1 MVRRMSSPG
10 YQHAVAVVG
19 GATAGAEAAGLLA
32 ERGVLVVVFEQN
44 ARPYGKIEDGLPRW
58 HTKLRHKEYEAINER
73 LAKPGVLFVPKTKVG
88 EDVGLEELAHDW
100 GFTAVLLAHGAWR
113 DRPFPVPG
121 ADAYVG
127 KGLLYQNT
135 FIQWFNH
142 FEERGYQG
150 PQCDVRDGAVVVGGG
165 LASIDVMKVLQIQT
179 VRAALAERGIDEEM
193 LRLEQEGIPAV
204 LEEYGFDWRSLGLRG
219 ATLVYR
225 RRIEDM
231 PLAEIPPDADDAKR
245 EKVESTRRR
254 ILEKAA
260 QKYCFNVKPLR
271 VPVGIVSDDKGRLVG
286 LKLQRTRVED
296 GEAVPVDGAIEEMR
310 TPLVISSIGSV
321 PEPMTGITQDGI
333 LYRYDDHE
341 VARVH
346 GYEHVFGT
354 GNVVTGKGN
363 ILTSRRHS
371 QHVTARVIE
380 DFLGLGNGKHQ
391 REDALAASGDESAA
405 RVAAAIA
412 ERPPLSPER
421 VDGLLA
427 RVRARQQAVGYEGPY
442 PEWIARATPPG
453 SA

>member
-1 MVRRMSSPG
+1 MPSPG

-58 HTKLRHKEYEAINER
+58 HQKLRHKEYEAINER

-113 DRPFPVPG
+113 DRPFPVEG
-121 ADAYVG
+121 ADAWVG
-127 KGLLYQNT
+127 KGLVYQNNL
-135 FIQWFNH
+135 IQWFNH
-142 FEERGYQG
+142 FEERGYDG
-150 PQCDVRDGAVVVGGG
+150 PQYEVPDGAVVVGGG

-193 LRLEQEGIPAV
+193 LRIEQEGIPAV
-204 LEEYGFDWRSLGLRG
+204 LEEYGFDWDSLGLRG
-219 ATLVYR
+219 ATLIYR

-231 PLAEIPPDADDAKR
+231 PLAEIPPDADDARR

-260 QKYCFNVKPLR
+260 QKYCFTVKPLR
-271 VPVGIVSDDKGRLVG
+271 VPVGIITDGDRLVG
-286 LKLQRTRVED
+286 LRLQRTRVED
-296 GEAVPVDGAIEEMR
+296 GRALPVEGAIEEIR
-310 TPLVISSIGSV
+310 TPLVVSSIGSV
-321 PEPMTGITQDGI
+321 PEPMSGITQDGI
-333 LYRYDDHE
+333 LYRWDDHE
-341 VARVH
+341 LGRVH

-371 QHVTARVIE
+371 RHVTARVIE
-380 DFLGLGNGKHQ
+380 DFLGLGNGRHQ
-391 REDALAASGDESAA
+391 REDALAATGDDQAE

-412 ERPPLSPER
+412 ERPALSARDVEA
-421 VDGLLA
+421 LLA
-427 RVRARQQAVGYEGPY
+427 RVRARQEAVGYEGPY
-442 PEWIARATPPG
+442 PEWIARAAPPG
-453 SA
+453 PA

>member
-58 HTKLRHKEYEAINER
+58 HQKLRHKEYEAINER
-73 LAKPGVLFVPKTKVG
+73 LARPGVLFVPKTKVG
-88 EDVGLEELAHDW
+88 EDVGLDELAHDW
-100 GFTAVLLAHGAWR
+100 GFTAVLLTHGAWR
-113 DRPFPVPG
+113 DRPFPIEG
-121 ADAYVG
+121 ADAFVG
-127 KGLLYQNT
+127 KGLLYQNS

-142 FEERGYQG
+142 FEERGYDG
-150 PQCDVRDGAVVVGGG
+150 PQYDVQDGAIVVGGG
-165 LASIDVMKVLQIQT
+165 LASVDVMKVLQIQT

-204 LEEYGFDWRSLGLRG
+204 LEEYGFDWDSLGLRG

-231 PLAEIPPDADDAKR
+231 PLADIPPDADDARR
-245 EKVESTRRR
+245 EKAESTRRR

-271 VPVGIVSDDKGRLVG
+271 IPVGIIADGGRLAG
-286 LKLQRTRVED
+286 LRLQRTRVED
-296 GEAVPVDGAIEEMR
+296 GRALPVEGAIEEVR

-321 PEPMTGITQDGI
+321 PEPMSGITQDGI
-333 LYRYDDHE
+333 LYRWDDHQIG
-341 VARVH
+341 RVH
-346 GYEHVFGT
+346 GYQHVFGT

-380 DFLGLGNGKHQ
+380 EFLGLGNGRHQ
-391 REDALAASGDESAA
+391 REDALAAHGDDSAEQ
-405 RVAAAIA
+405 VAAAIA
-412 ERPPLSPER
+412 ERPTLSAKDVE
-421 VDGLLA
+421 GLLA
-427 RVRARQQAVGYEGPY
+427 RVRARQEAVGYEGPY
-442 PEWIARATPPG
+442 PEWIARAAPPG
-453 SA
+453 QA